1 MDNDI
6 LAAISVMAALNE
18 TKYKWRTISGISKET
33 GIPPEKVKEILSKN
47 SEVVIQSSALSP
59 RGEALFTTRERHQK
73 ETSTWS
79 RIGLAIRNRA
89 G

>member
-1 MDNDI
+1 MNDEI
-6 LAAISVMAALNE
+6 QAVISALGE

-33 GIPPEKVKEILSKN
+33 GISAEKIQEIITSNPEHI
-47 SEVVIQSSALSP
+47 IQSSALSP
-59 RGEALFTTRERHQK
+59 EGEALFTTREKHQK